1 MNSAILYLRSHC
13 SPIVKL
19 ILFFLFRW
27 SPLSFLFIISFSF
40 LFLPSLILAP
50 ISLFSLSLCST
61 SLPPSPTKPRP
72 EHQVKLIS
80 IVMGFFFFF
89 SLWFDVKFGSSYVG
103 YGFGIL
109 GRGLMCSRDFM
120 DLSSWV
126 YVREL
131 STWLVWII
139 ELTDIDRRL
148 DRSHR
153 RGSLRRRE
161 GKRETVRPEREDEKN
176 KNKKGIKNYKEII
189 FKWSCKKK

>member
-27 SPLSFLFIISFSF
+27 SPLSFLLIISFSF

-80 IVMGFFFFF
+80 IAMGFFFFLVCDLMLNSAVVMWVMDLAF
-89 SLWFDVKFGSSYVG
+89 WVVVWCAL
-103 YGFGIL
+103 GIL
-109 GRGLMCSRDFM
+109 WI
-120 DLSSWV
+120 WV
-126 YVREL
+126 
-131 STWLVWII
+131 
-139 ELTDIDRRL
+139 
-148 DRSHR
+148 
-153 RGSLRRRE
+153 RGSTFVNYRRDWCGSLSWPTLIVGLIGLIGVGHWE
-161 GKRETVRPEREDEKN
+161 GERERERQWDQKERM
-176 KNKKGIKNYKEII
+176 KKIKTKKE
-189 FKWSCKKK
+189 